1 MASNG
6 ALYGIIGALGVA
18 VVGGGL
24 YIAEQEGAFGPS
36 DTTAVVTA
44 PAPAPPSAPAPASPS
59 APAPAPAP
67 KPPIVAAPVPSPAP
81 PPPPASG
88 TTQAEAMLV
97 QQLVVDS
104 RRAIT
109 RGDFDAATR
118 SLDQAER
125 LAPKSPDVIAARR
138 DLREAREHANR
149 EDHHHVDELVWQAH
163 AAIGRHD
170 YAEADRLLDQAE
182 KIDPRNNTVKQARA
196 ELASASRQTHH
207 EDRRIDELVKQAR
220 SAIARH
226 DYASADRLLD
236 QAESIDRRDRD
247 VQQARA
253 ELNAAQRPASPVHR

>member
-18 VVGGGL
+18 IGGGGL
-24 YIAEQEGAFGPS
+24 YIAQQEGVFGAS
-36 DTTAVVTA
+36 DTTAAVTA
-44 PAPAPPSAPAPASPS
+44 PSPAPAPPPVPT
-59 APAPAPAP
+59 PAPAP
-67 KPPIVAAPVPSPAP
+67 KPPIVAAPAPSPAP
-81 PPPPASG
+81 PPPPGGG
-88 TTQAEAMLV
+88 TTQAEARLV
-97 QQLVVDS
+97 QQLIVDS

-109 RGDFDAATR
+109 RGDFDAAAR
-118 SLDQAER
+118 ALDQAER
-125 LAPKSPDVIAARR
+125 LAPASTEVIAARR

-170 YAEADRLLDQAE
+170 YAKADRLLDQAE
-182 KIDPRNNTVKQARA
+182 EIDPRNNTVKQARA
-196 ELASASRQTHH
+196 ELATASRQAYHD
-207 EDRRIDELVKQAR
+207 DRRIDELVKQAR

-226 DYASADRLLD
+226 DYAGADRLLD

-253 ELNAAQRPASPVHR
+253 ELNAAQRPAGPARR